1 MSETHFFD
9 HNDKTTW
16 LLQGDS
22 TCTVNTT
29 KLIPVIAPSILASD
43 FTNLEKECA
52 DVIRY
57 CEWLHVDVMDG
68 HFVPNISIGPGVVE
82 CLRKTSNKLYD
93 QSTEKDRKHW
103 FLDVHLMVS
112 KPLQWIEPMATAGAS
127 QYTFHVEAALE
138 EEKENNKESTKEDLA
153 VLQHVCETIHAH
165 GMQCGIALKP
175 ATELTDAI
183 FTLIDTKQVDMLL
196 IMTVEPGFGG
206 QSFRENVLHK
216 VRALRDRYPLLP
228 IEVDGGLSEK
238 TIDAAAQSGA
248 NVIVAGTSVF
258 KAADRPAEVRKLK
271 EGVLRHVQA

>member
-1 MSETHFFD
+1 
-9 HNDKTTW
+9 
-16 LLQGDS
+16 
-22 TCTVNTT
+22 
-29 KLIPVIAPSILASD
+29 
-43 FTNLEKECA
+43 
-52 DVIRY
+52 
-57 CEWLHVDVMDG
+57 MDG